1 MKGVRRAVIDIGTN
15 SVKLLVADVEG
26 AEVRPVREESR
37 QTRLGQGLY
46 TRQRLQAGPIAK
58 TAAAAAEFAARAR
71 DHQAASIRV
80 IATSAARDAG
90 NSRELTDAIERSC
103 GLRVEIISGEQ
114 EADWVFQGVTSDA
127 ALAAMPL
134 VLLDVGGG
142 STEFIVGQGAHQ
154 HFGQSLPLG
163 TVRLLE
169 QFPPSDPPSAG
180 ELAACRRW
188 LRDFLETE
196 VQPSLAPVLR
206 QEAGAGQRR
215 LVLPPEGG
223 VPGVGV
229 RQEAAAGQ
237 LRLVGSGGTAS
248 ILGCMETGLR
258 RFDRERLEG
267 TRLSAERLTWHTE
280 RLWGLPLEERKQ
292 IPGLPKNRADVILAG
307 AAIYEAVMGQFHL
320 DELRVSTRGLRFAA
334 VMGAPGLR

>member
-1 MKGVRRAVIDIGTN
+1 MKGARRAVIDIGTN

-37 QTRLGQGLY
+37 QTRLGQGHY

-80 IATSAARDAG
+80 IATSAARDAL
-90 NSRELTDAIERSC
+90 NSQELTDAIERSC
-103 GLRVEIISGEQ
+103 GLRVEIISGAQ
-114 EADWVFQGVTSDA
+114 EADLVFQGVTSDP

-169 QFPPSDPPSAG
+169 RFPPGDPPTAG
-180 ELAACRRW
+180 ELAACRQW
-188 LRDFLETE
+188 LRDFLEKE

-206 QEAGAGQRR
+206 QEAGAGQ
-215 LVLPPEGG
+215 
-223 VPGVGV
+223 
-229 RQEAAAGQ
+229 
-237 LRLVGSGGTAS
+237 LRLVGTGGTAS
-248 ILGCMETGLR
+248 ILGCMEAGLR
-258 RFDRERLEG
+258 TFDRERLEG

-307 AAIYEAVMGQFHL
+307 AAIYEAVMGQFQL
-320 DELRVSTRGLRFAA
+320 DELRVSTRGLRFGA
-334 VMGAPGLR
+334 VMSAPGRR

>member
-15 SVKLLVADVEG
+15 SVKLLVADIEG

-58 TAAAAAEFAARAR
+58 TAAAAAEFAASAR
-71 DHQAASIRV
+71 ELQAVSIRV

-90 NSRELTDAIERSC
+90 NPQELTDAIERSC

-114 EADWVFQGVTSDA
+114 EADWVFQGVTSDP
-127 ALAAMPL
+127 ALAATPL

-142 STEFIVGQGAHQ
+142 STELVVGEGAHQ
-154 HFGQSLPLG
+154 RFGQSLPLG

-169 QFPPSDPPSAG
+169 RFPPSDPPTAG

-188 LRDFLETE
+188 LRDFVKKE
-196 VQPSLAPVLR
+196 VQPGLAPALR
-206 QEAGAGQRR
+206 QEAGAGR
-215 LVLPPEGG
+215 
-223 VPGVGV
+223 
-229 RQEAAAGQ
+229 
-237 LRLVGSGGTAS
+237 LRLVGTGGTAS
-248 ILGCMETGLR
+248 ILGCMEAGLR
-258 RFDRERLEG
+258 TFDRERLEG

-280 RLWGLPLEERKQ
+280 RLWDLGLEERKQ
-292 IPGLPKNRADVILAG
+292 IPGLPRNRADVILAG
-307 AAIYEAVMGQFHL
+307 AAIYEAVIGEFRF
-320 DELRVSTRGLRFAA
+320 DELRVSTRGLRFGA
-334 VMGAPGLR
+334 VMSAPRLRPFRAPGPDLRVTSACG